1 METFRLCD
9 IGLNESL
16 TLKFKRFQNRRIMKN
31 LEHPAYALLFMA
43 IIGLLTGNWFA
54 GACFGSAFF
63 VGREHAQA
71 EYRVIQKF
79 YDGKRANMPWYGG
92 FESRGWDIKSILD
105 FGLPIIVTTIALLI
119 IKFTGLK

>member
-1 METFRLCD
+1 
-9 IGLNESL
+9 
-16 TLKFKRFQNRRIMKN
+16 MKN
-31 LEHPAYALLFMA
+31 LEHSAYALLFMT

-63 VGREHAQA
+63 LGREHAQA

-92 FESRGWDIKSILD
+92 FERRAWDVKSILD
-105 FGLPIIVTTIALLI
+105 FVLPIVATMVAVVI
-119 IKFTGLK
+119 ISATVSVQ

>member
-1 METFRLCD
+1 
-9 IGLNESL
+9 
-16 TLKFKRFQNRRIMKN
+16 MKH
-31 LEHPAYALLFMA
+31 LEHSAYALLFMA

-63 VGREHAQA
+63 IAREHTQA

-92 FESRGWDIKSILD
+92 FEPRGWDKKSMLDWIL
-105 FGLPIIVTTIALLI
+105 PTTVTIAI
-119 IKFTGLK
+119 ATYTVYN

>member
-1 METFRLCD
+1 
-9 IGLNESL
+9 
-16 TLKFKRFQNRRIMKN
+16 MKN
-31 LEHPAYALLFMA
+31 LEHSAYALLFMA

-79 YDGKRANMPWYGG
+79 YEGKRANMPWYGG
-92 FESRGWDIKSILD
+92 FEPRGWDIKSMLDWIL
-105 FGLPIIVTTIALLI
+105 PTVITMTIAI
-119 IKFTGLK
+119 SIYFWG